1 MKPIFKDKIF
11 FPKFYFRF
19 LLWKSTDVKREINR
33 IKISWLWHRYSKI
46 NNVSLKFIFHS
57 HLFTVSPNLKG
68 VYLSFRQISSE
79 DCYPQIFMNLSQWST
94 SGNLRKNILFYTFQY
109 ISAISLSPSFG
120 NRVGLHMNKPKFF
133 QPRKLRQTFV
143 EICQMVLEKMH
154 TIYVVSFKFK
164 HFNFDMSLLY
174 DTK

>member
-1 MKPIFKDKIF
+1 M
-11 FPKFYFRF
+11 
-19 LLWKSTDVKREINR
+19 WN
-33 IKISWLWHRYSKI
+33 RYSKI
-46 NNVSLKFIFHS
+46 NHVSLKTIFYS
-57 HLFTVSPNLKG
+57 YLITISPNFKV

-79 DCYPQIFMNLSQWST
+79 DCYPQIFMNLSQWPT

-109 ISAISLSPSFG
+109 ISAISLSPSLG
-120 NRVGLHMNKPKFF
+120 NCVGLHMHKPKFF
-133 QPRKLRQTFV
+133 QRRKLRQICV